1 VAMSLKARALRALA
15 QREHSRLELARK
27 LRPYADAEQ
36 APAAL
41 EVLLDEL
48 QAQGWLSDARFA
60 EALSRNRAERQ
71 GVARI
76 RAELR
81 QRGVD
86 AGQVERATAV
96 LAATEAERA
105 QQVWQKKFGQ
115 PARDAAERARQ
126 IRFLLGR
133 GFDTSLACRVVPKP
147 QPRAAGQQEN
157 PEEGGLEEGL

>member
-1 VAMSLKARALRALA
+1 MLFRSLA

-27 LRPYADAEQ
+27 LQPHAADAAQ
-36 APAAL
+36 GAL
-41 EVLLDEL
+41 ETLLDEL

-60 EALSRNRAERQ
+60 EALSRNRATRQ

-81 QRGVD
+81 QRGVG
-86 AGQVERATAV
+86 AEQVEQATAA
-96 LAATEAERA
+96 LAGSEAERA

-115 PARDAAERARQ
+115 PPLDASERARQ

-133 GFDTSLACRVVPKP
+133 GFATGLACRVVPP
-147 QPRAAGQQEN
+147 LGSDAAAE
-157 PEEGGLEEGL
+157 

>member
-1 VAMSLKARALRALA
+1 MSLKARALRALA

-76 RAELR
+76 RAALHPR
-81 QRGVD
+81 CRGC
-86 AGQVERATAV
+86 
-96 LAATEAERA
+96 
-105 QQVWQKKFGQ
+105 
-115 PARDAAERARQ
+115 ARW
-126 IRFLLGR
+126 
-133 GFDTSLACRVVPKP
+133 S
-147 QPRAAGQQEN
+147 
-157 PEEGGLEEGL
+157 

>member
-1 VAMSLKARALRALA
+1 MAAQSLSLKARALRALA

-27 LRPYADAEQ
+27 LQPHVADEAGG
-36 APAAL
+36 AL
-41 EVLLDEL
+41 EALLDEL

-81 QRGVD
+81 QRGVP
-86 AGQVERATAV
+86 AEQVEQATAA
-96 LAATEAERA
+96 LAGSEAERA
-105 QQVWQKKFGQ
+105 QQVWDKKFGQ
-115 PARDAAERARQ
+115 PPLDASERARQ

-133 GFDTSLACRVVPKP
+133 GFATGLACRVVPP
-147 QPRAAGQQEN
+147 LGSDEAAE
-157 PEEGGLEEGL
+157 

>member
-1 VAMSLKARALRALA
+1 MAAQSLSLKARALRALA

-27 LRPYADAEQ
+27 LQPHADDEAGG
-36 APAAL
+36 AL
-41 EVLLDEL
+41 EALLDEL

-60 EALSRNRAERQ
+60 EALSRNRSTRQ

-81 QRGVD
+81 QRGVS
-86 AGQVERATAV
+86 AEQVEQATAA
-96 LAATEAERA
+96 LAGSEAERA

-115 PARDAAERARQ
+115 PPLDASERARQ

-133 GFDTSLACRVVPKP
+133 GFATGLACRVVPP
-147 QPRAAGQQEN
+147 LGSDAAAE
-157 PEEGGLEEGL
+157 

>member
-1 VAMSLKARALRALA
+1 MSLKARALRALA

-27 LRPYADAEQ
+27 LQPHADATQ
-36 APAAL
+36 PPAAL
-41 EVLLDEL
+41 EALLDEL

-60 EALSRNRAERQ
+60 EAWSRNRAQRQ

-81 QRGVD
+81 QRGVE
-86 AGQVERATAV
+86 AGQVEQATAA
-96 LAATEAERA
+96 LADTEAERA

-115 PARDAAERARQ
+115 PARDATERARQ

-133 GFDTSLACRVVPKP
+133 GFDTGLACRVVPKP
-147 QPRAAGQQEN
+147 QPRAAG
-157 PEEGGLEEGL
+157 PEASPEAGFDEGL